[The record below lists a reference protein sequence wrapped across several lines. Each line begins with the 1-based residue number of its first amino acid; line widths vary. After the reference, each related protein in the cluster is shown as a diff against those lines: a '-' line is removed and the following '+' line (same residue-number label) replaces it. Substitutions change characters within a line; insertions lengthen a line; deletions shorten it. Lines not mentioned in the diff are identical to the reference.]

1 AFAIYQQHL
10 NPGGVIAINVSN
22 RIFDLS
28 QAVYRLADEF
38 QLGAVLIQHPGDRLQ
53 SYDSLWMLLSR
64 EPAFLQLP
72 AIASRSTPRPASQAA
87 ARLWTDDYSNL
98 LQIIR

>member
-1 AFAIYQQHL
+1 MSAIRILLVDDHPLFRQ
-10 NPGGVIAINVSN
+10 GVA
-22 RIFDLS
+22 
-28 QAVYRLADEF
+28 YT
-38 QLGAVLIQHPGDRLQ
+38 
-53 SYDSLWMLLSR
+53 LSR
-64 EPAFLQLP
+64 EPDFLQLP

>member
-1 AFAIYQQHL
+1 
-10 NPGGVIAINVSN
+10 
-22 RIFDLS
+22 
-28 QAVYRLADEF
+28 VYRLADEF
-38 QLGAVLIQHPGDRLQ
+38 QLGAALIEHPGDRLQ